1 MESWSKLGFL
11 WNGHQSIFIGII
23 DHTTEEP
30 CFDPTI
36 IWGLPTLRPQIP
48 YLIIIR
54 RHIRKVLYPCGGC
67 EIGHEAPR
75 WSMLLE
81 TFAEV
86 DVKLGVVSS
95 LALAVLAVCWL
106 NRDFDGF

>member
-1 MESWSKLGFL
+1 MIYRCLDSHSGM
-11 WNGHQSIFIGII
+11 
-23 DHTTEEP
+23 TTP
-30 CFDPTI
+30 QKNHVLTPHTI
-36 IWGLPTLRPQIP
+36 ISMGKRRHKETPNSIP
-48 YLIIIR
+48 YHHPRISVKCCI
-54 RHIRKVLYPCGGC
+54 HAAMGC
-67 EIGHEAPR
+67 EIGSHEAPR

-106 NRDFDGF
+106 NRDFDRDFDGF